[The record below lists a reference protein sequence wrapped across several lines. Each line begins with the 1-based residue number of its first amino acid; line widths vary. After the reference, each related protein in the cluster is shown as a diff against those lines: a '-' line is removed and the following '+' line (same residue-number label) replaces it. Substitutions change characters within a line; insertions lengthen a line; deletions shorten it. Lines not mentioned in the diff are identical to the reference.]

1 MSDTAENLS
10 TDVTIVPELPAEA
23 PGGAPGKALTDAA
36 KRALEEAHARREAA
50 LAMASAEPT
59 HENGGPKG
67 LDPVR
72 FGDWERK
79 GLAIDF

>member
-1 MSDTAENLS
+1 MSDTVANLS
-10 TDVTIVPELPAEA
+10 TDVEFGPEPPAEA

-50 LAMASAEPT
+50 LAAAAAEPVP
-59 HENGGPKG
+59 EIGGPKG